1 MNMIIPGSV
10 VIHSLEVSGTAYW
23 DYCHYINRVAGENA
37 VMRGQRVPEPYG
49 TKYLFQDQVFRFTY
63 IVSEYGNEKFRVE
76 VHRSAWDKLPSDVN
90 PLMVNDGTEWNYVYD
105 YSDSR
110 DTLTFHLPG
119 SWFELLVNY
128 ELPITDPLVS

>member
-1 MNMIIPGSV
+1 MNMIIPGLV
-10 VIHSLEVSGTAYW
+10 ACRSLEVSGTVYW
-23 DYCHYINRVAGENA
+23 DYCHCVNRVAGENA
-37 VMRGQRVPEPYG
+37 LRRGQRVSELYR
-49 TKYLFQDQVFRFTY
+49 TKYVFQDRTFRFTY

-76 VHRSAWDKLPSDVN
+76 VHRSAWDKLPPDVN

-119 SWFELLVNY
+119 SWFELLANY
-128 ELPITDPLVS
+128 ELPIPDPLES